1 MFLLAFYTYG
11 LFDLYLVYS
20 NWFIRLIPLVFNRI
34 DVFIKI
40 IIEIRR
46 LVCCRGIMFEKFVV
60 SIVLAMII

>member
-1 MFLLAFYTYG
+1 MDYLIYIYYIVIGLL
-11 LFDLYLVYS
+11 D
-20 NWFIRLIPLVFNRI
+20 LIPLVFNRI

>member
-11 LFDLYLVYS
+11 LFDLYLVYT
-20 NWFIRLIPLVFNRI
+20 NWFFRLIPLVFSRI

-40 IIEIRR
+40 ITEIRR

-60 SIVLAMII
+60 SIVLSMII